1 VLFNKVLLGDEL
13 AAKEKE
19 IDVLKHE
26 LAPEHRVLP
35 EGEKQKLLEKFGIT
49 IKQLPKVLDTDPVAK
64 QMNLK
69 AGDVLEIKR
78 KSISAGTSIYY
89 RHVVA

>member
-1 VLFNKVLLGDEL
+1 MVVKKET
-13 AAKEKE
+13 EKE

-26 LAPEHRVLP
+26 LVPEHKALS
-35 EGEKQKLLEKFGIT
+35 EEEKQKLLDKFDIT
-49 IKQLPKVLDTDPVAK
+49 VKQLPRVLDTDPVVK
-64 QMNLK
+64 QMNAK

-78 KSISAGTSIYY
+78 KSISAGASLYY